1 MSSKPS
7 TADKKSAK
15 DKKGADK
22 KGKQEEEAPPPPKP
36 LVIPKPSFKMDDDVK
51 STIQELNLYVR
62 IKHHNITYFLY
73 VQRETTSM
81 DMKRMMKQFT
91 NRKIHDI
98 HFTIPRYNNRK
109 FFDTLSFEQM
119 LLENGEIILMQLRFP
134 HTDNYESIEEVT
146 GDYDTITGAL
156 YR

>member
-1 MSSKPS
+1 
-7 TADKKSAK
+7 
-15 DKKGADK
+15 
-22 KGKQEEEAPPPPKP
+22 
-36 LVIPKPSFKMDDDVK
+36 MDDDVK

-62 IKHHNITYFLY
+62 IKHHNVTYFLY
-73 VQRETTSM
+73 VQRETTAM
-81 DMKRMMKQFT
+81 EMKRMMKQFT
-91 NRKIHDI
+91 KRKIHDI

-134 HTDNYESIEEVT
+134 HSDNYESIEEVT
-146 GDYDTITGAL
+146 GNYDTITGSL

>member
-1 MSSKPS
+1 M
-7 TADKKSAK
+7 TDKKAQQK
-15 DKKGADK
+15 PTTPPAGEEAPK
-22 KGKQEEEAPPPPKP
+22 EEAPPKP
-36 LVIPKPSFKMDDDVK
+36 RFKMDDDVK
-51 STIQELNLYVR
+51 STIQELNLYVKV
-62 IKHHNITYFLY
+62 KHHNKTYFLY
-73 VQRETTSM
+73 VTRDTTAM

-119 LLENGEIILMQLRFP
+119 ILQNGETILMQLRFP
-134 HTDNYESIEEVT
+134 KSDNYETIEQVT